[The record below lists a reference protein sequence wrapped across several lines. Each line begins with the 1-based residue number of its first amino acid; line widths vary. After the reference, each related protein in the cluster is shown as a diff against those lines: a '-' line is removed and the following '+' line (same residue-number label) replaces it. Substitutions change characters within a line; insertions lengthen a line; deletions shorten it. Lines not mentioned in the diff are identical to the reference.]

1 MTEKSDEHRGIQR
14 VGHRRFRI
22 GISKRRAVCHH
33 KDGRQPQ
40 GRAVDAAVGHPG
52 DGRLAHALDGPA
64 RSDRRDELPDGR
76 ARAGWSPRRP
86 RAGTVDAGRHCA
98 VPGIRGRA
106 SGRGG
111 PQPGPRVGAA
121 DNPRCASSAR
131 LRPRRAGRG
140 KRDVRPPEPTTR
152 RVGRRTGR
160 GLPARPPGRE
170 RPPVAGQVEV
180 SRPLTGLSQLLGAIA
195 LIGLGGLFAAIDAA
209 ISTVSLAR
217 VQELVRDERP
227 GAGALF
233 KVMSERPR
241 YINLVVLLRIIC
253 EITATVLLVV
263 FLYDNFGLTWALFGA
278 ATIMVLT
285 SFVVIGVGPR
295 TLGRQNAYSIA
306 LVTALPLQ
314 VISWLLMPIS
324 RLLVLVGN
332 ALTPG
337 RGFRN
342 GPFASEIELRE
353 VVDLAQQ
360 RGVVAAD
367 ERRMIESVF
376 ELGDTPAR
384 EVMVPRTEMIWIESD
399 KSADQATSVA
409 VRSGHSR
416 IPVIGEN
423 VDDIVGVVYLKDLVQ
438 QTYYSNNG
446 GRDTSVAQIMRP
458 AVFVPDSKPLD
469 ALLRE
474 MQRDRNH
481 MSLLVDEYGAIAGL
495 VTIEDVLEEI
505 VGEIADEYD
514 TDEVAP
520 IEDLGDRHFRVSA
533 RLPIEDLGELYGVE
547 FDEDLAVDT
556 VGGLLAFELGR
567 VPLPGAEV
575 ISHGLRL
582 QAEGGTDHRGRVR
595 IGTVLL
601 SPAESDDSD

>member
-1 MTEKSDEHRGIQR
+1 
-14 VGHRRFRI
+14 
-22 GISKRRAVCHH
+22 
-33 KDGRQPQ
+33 
-40 GRAVDAAVGHPG
+40 
-52 DGRLAHALDGPA
+52 
-64 RSDRRDELPDGR
+64 
-76 ARAGWSPRRP
+76 
-86 RAGTVDAGRHCA
+86 
-98 VPGIRGRA
+98 
-106 SGRGG
+106 
-111 PQPGPRVGAA
+111 
-121 DNPRCASSAR
+121 
-131 LRPRRAGRG
+131 
-140 KRDVRPPEPTTR
+140 
-152 RVGRRTGR
+152 
-160 GLPARPPGRE
+160 
-170 RPPVAGQVEV
+170 
-180 SRPLTGLSQLLGAIA
+180 LTGLYQLLGAIA
-195 LIGLGGLFAAIDAA
+195 LIGLGGVFAAIDAA

-217 VQELVRDERP
+217 VHELVRDDRP
-227 GAGALF
+227 GAVSLL
-233 KVMSERPR
+233 KVMVERPR
-241 YINLVVLLRIIC
+241 YINFVVLLRIVC

-278 ATIMVLT
+278 AAIMVVT

-295 TLGRQNAYSIA
+295 TLGRQKAYSIA
-306 LVTALPLQ
+306 LATALPLQ

-324 RLLVLVGN
+324 RLLVVLGN

-367 ERRMIESVF
+367 ERRMIQSVF

-384 EVMVPRTEMIWIESD
+384 EVMVPRTEMVWIESD
-399 KSADQATSVA
+399 KSPAQAMTLA

-438 QTYYSNNG
+438 KTFYSSDGRPQT
-446 GRDTSVAQIMRP
+446 VAQVMRP

-474 MQRDRNH
+474 MQHDRNH
-481 MSLLVDEYGAIAGL
+481 MALLVDEYGAIAGL
-495 VTIEDVLEEI
+495 VSIEDVLEEI

-514 TDEVAP
+514 QAETAP
-520 IEDLGDRHFRVSA
+520 VEELGDKHFRVSA
-533 RLPIEDLGELYGVE
+533 RLPIEDVGELYGVE
-547 FDEDLAVDT
+547 FDDDLDVDT
-556 VGGLLAFELGR
+556 VGGLLALELGR

-575 ISHGLRL
+575 ISHGVRL
-582 QAEGGTDHRGRVR
+582 HAEGGPDHRGRVR

-601 SPAESDDSD
+601 SPAESDDGSGGSDGSHGSGEDGAHHG